1 MVRKQAVWRCSYLPP
16 PVRSDGVHRR
26 QVWRAD
32 AAGQRAGRDQANLL
46 AVLIVSDG
54 PLWPSPLLH
63 LAETQHNHV
72 TRKEKKRKH
81 CGWHFSVSHYLLVL
95 RFDRFPQW
103 PPSPPPASRTLSLLC
118 TLLSLPWHSSTCYS
132 PPLSLFLT
140 LPHFFPPTESLC
152 TFVLSSVQ
160 NLLFFT
166 LWFLHLHPP
175 LHSWLC
181 ADRLSVQPPAPPT
194 LSAVCNSLVM

>member
-1 MVRKQAVWRCSYLPP
+1 MLRKQAVWRCSYLPP

-81 CGWHFSVSHYLLVL
+81 CDWHFSVSHYLLVL

-103 PPSPPPASRTLSLLC
+103 PSFCSSSVPHSVAPLHFALTSLTLLPLSLPSSLSLSF
-118 TLLSLPWHSSTCYS
+118 LLSLTFSPHRVTVHVCPFLSTKPFIFYSLVSTPPSS
-132 PPLSLFLT
+132 PPLLALRWSSLGAAAR
-140 LPHFFPPTESLC
+140 PSD
-152 TFVLSSVQ
+152 FVSSV
-160 NLLFFT
+160 
-166 LWFLHLHPP
+166 
-175 LHSWLC
+175 
-181 ADRLSVQPPAPPT
+181 
-194 LSAVCNSLVM
+194 